1 MADAIEVQNSKSLTA
16 FSLNEN
22 FISGVTIYEP
32 ESIPPLEFGSQ
43 NEVILQCDYDISDS
57 EKGQLDLKW
66 YFNDEVTP
74 FLQWIP
80 GGDRRP
86 QLIEPTPFLGHVD
99 LNYKIENTEDENKVY
114 KDLKILDLTPQ
125 MAGNYAC
132 KVSTFEDEG
141 YVYQQLN
148 IFGMLIGFPQ
158 FTLCLEIRTYTYVHT
173 IEKAK

>member
-1 MADAIEVQNSKSLTA
+1 M
-16 FSLNEN
+16 
-22 FISGVTIYEP
+22 TIYEP

-99 LNYKIENTEDENKVY
+99 LNYKIEDTEDENKAY

-125 MAGNYAC
+125 MAGNYLC

-141 YVYQQLN
+141 YVHQQLN
-148 IFGMLIGFPQ
+148 IFGKWDFLYLLFELKINILRNQKKPIRVWENQFLAIHQKPSYYVPFPSKRN
-158 FTLCLEIRTYTYVHT
+158 FL
-173 IEKAK
+173 K